1 MPNSPTLTESECA
14 VYFEE
19 LGIPLAVASLVG
31 SLFLVAALALALIR
45 VVRGPTAFDRVVAL
59 DLIGGICLCIIVMF
73 AINFDQAV
81 LLDAAFAI
89 ALVSFIGTVAFA
101 RYLGNGGGQ

>member
-1 MPNSPTLTESECA
+1 MPISQTLTESEFA
-14 VYFEE
+14 VFFEE
-19 LGIPLAVASLVG
+19 LGLAVALATLIG
-31 SLFLVAALALALIR
+31 SLFLVAAFALALLR

-73 AINFDQAV
+73 AIHFDQQV

-101 RYLGNGGGQ
+101 RYLGKGGGE